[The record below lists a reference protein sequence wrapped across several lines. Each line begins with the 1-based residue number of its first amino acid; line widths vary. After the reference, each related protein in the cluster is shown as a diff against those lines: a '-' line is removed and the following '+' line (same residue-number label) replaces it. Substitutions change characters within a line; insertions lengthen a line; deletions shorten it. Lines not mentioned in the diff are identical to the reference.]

1 MDLIEKVDGDGT
13 LDSVDVTDIATS
25 SIRLVRP

>member
-13 LDSVDVTDIATS
+13 LDCVDVTDIATS